1 MEKYRKDILEDM
13 NGHGEL
19 EVGNQRYR
27 VAYTFSVLQD
37 QSPEPVS
44 AGDSS
49 QRRGTMSI
57 VGRIKASSRAALIE
71 IASSQ
76 VYYACPT
83 DIDSPWLSSKMELL
97 WLHALTAEYSS
108 AGATP
113 ARIPAATSQK
123 VVPDRSSG
131 KDGSQWTAT
140 FAAMA

>member
-76 VYYACPT
+76 EPVLR
-83 DIDSPWLSSKMELL
+83 LSDG
-97 WLHALTAEYSS
+97 HRFALAVEQDGTA
-108 AGATP
+108 
-113 ARIPAATSQK
+113 
-123 VVPDRSSG
+123 VVTRV
-131 KDGSQWTAT
+131 DG
-140 FAAMA
+140 